1 LSAPIFHD
9 EPPPGPIAEVGRY
22 TRLAEARERGLVM
35 SSMDLP
41 HWIARQ
47 GREYVLCV
55 LEPDRQRAASALA
68 EFEHDEA
75 TRPKPAALEPLHIP
89 KFSVLMALLV
99 MVACYAIQRALPEN
113 IIARGVADDLLIR
126 AGEWWRAFTALTL
139 HGDSGHLVSNLS
151 LAIFVFAF
159 GFARFGAGTGTLAII
174 LGGALGNMLNAFVHV
189 AQAHRSIGS
198 STALFAGLGLL
209 TGGELAG
216 RLSRGAARAGWPL
229 YVPLGAGLAF
239 LSLFGGGGGQNRDG
253 TPAPLGNVD
262 LLAHLFGLLAGIAVG
277 AAFQALGL
285 RRGASAHT
293 QALTGA
299 LAAGLMVM
307 AWWRAIS

>member
-1 LSAPIFHD
+1 M
-9 EPPPGPIAEVGRY
+9 GRY
-22 TRLAEARERGLVM
+22 PRLAEARDRGLVM

-55 LEPDRQRAASALA
+55 LEVDRARAAAALA
-68 EFEHDEA
+68 EFERDEA
-75 TRPKPAALEPLHIP
+75 VRPKPAVLEPLHIP

-99 MVACYAIQRALPEN
+99 MVACYAIQRALP
-113 IIARGVADDLLIR
+113 ARLIERGIADDLLIR

-159 GFARFGAGTGTLAII
+159 GFARFGSGAGTLAIL
-174 LGGALGNMLNAFVHV
+174 LGGALGNILNAVVHV
-189 AQAHRSIGS
+189 AQAHRSLGS

-239 LSLFGGGGGQNRDG
+239 LSLFGGGGGENRDG
-253 TPAPLGNVD
+253 TPAPLRNVD

-277 AAFQALGL
+277 AAFQAAGL
-285 RRGASAHT
+285 RRGASVRV
-293 QALTGA
+293 QALAGT
-299 LAAGLMVM
+299 LAAAVM
-307 AWWRAIS
+307 AIAWWRAIS